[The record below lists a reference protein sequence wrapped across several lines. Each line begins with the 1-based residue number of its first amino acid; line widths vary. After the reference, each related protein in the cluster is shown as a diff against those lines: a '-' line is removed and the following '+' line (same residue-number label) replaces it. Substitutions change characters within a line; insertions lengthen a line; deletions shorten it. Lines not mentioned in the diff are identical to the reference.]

1 MNDASVMYVMSQI
14 SRMNVHRFVPGP
26 IPIFFSEKP
35 AESLKELKETP
46 EYAFQCLQ
54 QLVSKLYVRGE
65 LSR

>member
-1 MNDASVMYVMSQI
+1 MSH
-14 SRMNVHRFVPGP
+14 MNVHRLVPGP

-35 AESLKELKETP
+35 VESLKELKERP

-65 LSR
+65 LTR